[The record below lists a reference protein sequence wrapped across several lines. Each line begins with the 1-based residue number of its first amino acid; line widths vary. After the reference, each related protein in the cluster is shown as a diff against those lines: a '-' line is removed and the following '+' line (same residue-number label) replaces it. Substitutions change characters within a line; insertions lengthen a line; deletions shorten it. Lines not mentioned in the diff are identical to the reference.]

1 VCVVVCIVLYIVLD
15 SGVEFAYFAVV
26 MFIHDH
32 SSTNVLILVVL
43 ILLVSQ

>member
-32 SSTNVLILVVL
+32 SSTNVLILVL